1 MIGSRVRTRISMS
14 PDFSGNEFALPAVD
28 EWPLGGSLLQ
38 QGLESLSLEKR
49 ITRYFEQWR
58 EQVYRYLVAVFGH
71 PELAEEFTQEA
82 FLRLYNALHG
92 GESIANA
99 RAWIFRVAHNLA
111 VNQIK
116 NRQFIAPVTDDAWAE
131 LCRTLRDGAMGP
143 EQRLLQQ
150 EKLNRLRLAIARLTQ
165 AERECLHLRSKGFRY
180 REMAEIL
187 ALSTTTV
194 AETLYRVIEKLA
206 RECNE

>member
-1 MIGSRVRTRISMS
+1 MS
-14 PDFSGNEFALPAVD
+14 PDFPGNEFALPAAD
-28 EWPLGGSLLQ
+28 EWRSRGGLRQSGLAELA
-38 QGLESLSLEKR
+38 GLESLSLEKR
-49 ITRYFEQWR
+49 VTHYFEQWR

-82 FLRLYNALHG
+82 FLRLYNVLHS
-92 GESIANA
+92 GESIANV
-99 RAWIFRVAHNLA
+99 RAWVFRVAHNLA

-116 NRQFIAPVTDDAWAE
+116 SRQFIAPVTEEAWEE
-131 LCRTLRDGAMGP
+131 LYRTLRDAAPGP

-150 EKLNRLRLAIARLTQ
+150 EKVNRLCASIARLTQ

-187 ALSTTTV
+187 GLSTTTV
-194 AETLYRVIEKLA
+194 AETLYRVIGKLA
-206 RECNE
+206 RDCNE

>member
-1 MIGSRVRTRISMS
+1 MAPNV
-14 PDFSGNEFALPAVD
+14 SGNESTMPAAE
-28 EWPLGGSLLQ
+28 EWRW
-38 QGLESLSLEKR
+38 GLAGVESVSLEQR
-49 ITRYFEQWR
+49 ITQYFEQWR

-82 FLRLYNALHG
+82 FLRLYHALHS
-92 GESIANA
+92 GEAIANA
-99 RAWIFRVAHNLA
+99 RAWVFRVAHNLA

-116 NRQFIAPVTDDAWAE
+116 HQQFLAPVTDEAWEE
-131 LCRTLRDGAMGP
+131 LGRTLSDVAPGP

-150 EKLNRLRLAIARLTQ
+150 EKFQRLRAAIARLTH

-180 REMAEIL
+180 REIAEIL
-187 ALSTTTV
+187 EASTTSV

-206 RECNE
+206 REMND